1 MRAVPSPACPLCAS
15 QNHFDMPVALPEGG
29 WQFVCRATHGPYV
42 FDLDADNQVVPY
54 AEDLAAELAISDDLR
69 TLILN
74 EFQRVEY
81 GIVEHMYGTNHR
93 KKYDKLIGI
102 YGHAATTPSKYTASS
117 FIAGVLGRL
126 RVLGDLNGDI
136 GLATGYWSEN
146 VAVSYWCP
154 ADVEPTAKKTW
165 ESFAVE
171 RDIDPMSWP
180 LLGSTRAQRYWNNE
194 FLALAAGDPVDASNL
209 VAKGWDGRMESLL
222 ESVYKVAVNPEGT
235 TQDGQ
240 R

>member
-1 MRAVPSPACPLCAS
+1 MRSVPSPVCPLCAS
-15 QNHFDMPVALPEGG
+15 GNELDTPVTLPEGG
-29 WQFVCRATHGPYV
+29 WQFVCRASHGPYV
-42 FDLDADNQVVPY
+42 FDLDSDSQVVPY
-54 AEDLAAELAISDDLR
+54 PEDLAADLAICDDLR
-69 TLILN
+69 TLVTN

-102 YGHAATTPSKYTASS
+102 YGHAATTPSTYTASS
-117 FIAGVLGRL
+117 FIASVLGRL
-126 RVLGDLNGDI
+126 HVLGDLNSALS
-136 GLATGYWSEN
+136 LATGYWSEN

-154 ADVEPTAKKTW
+154 GDVEPVPKKTW
-165 ESFAVE
+165 EAFAVE

-194 FLALAAGDPVDASNL
+194 FLALAAGDPVDAAKLN
-209 VAKGWDGRMESLL
+209 AKGWDGRMESLL
-222 ESVYKVAVNPEGT
+222 ESVYKVTVNPEGT
-235 TQDGQ
+235 TQDSE